1 LLSRFYPHYRQV
13 HLKAL
18 TMLILKSWDSLSIK
32 SLGLN
37 LRQERLKVFLGKPQ
51 MPPKHDGFICP
62 LQTGWIEGIARQ
74 LTRVNR
80 QATDN
85 IPEFHWY
92 YSVGIP

>member
-18 TMLILKSWDSLSIK
+18 TMLILKSWDSLSIERL
-32 SLGLN
+32 SLN
-37 LRQERLKVFLGKPQ
+37 LCQEWLKVFLGKSQVPL
-51 MPPKHDGFICP
+51 KHNGFISP
-62 LQTGWIEGIARQ
+62 LRAGWIEGIVRQ